1 MDVAVVQAALVRRAP
16 RNSCRSRSCQ
26 LNKDYGSILKFE
38 GRCRNG
44 CRSGAGSSGA
54 KSSEEQLQIQGRCR
68 NGCHSG
74 AVVQAARVRR
84 APRNS
89 CRSRVDAEMDV
100 TVEQWCRQLGCEELR
115 GTAADP
121 GATSSEEQLQ
131 IQAVCCNE
139 HFQNGMRH
147 LRSKV
152 LERSTDWQYIQHGY
166 VLKMGPEAS
175 PVCILQR

>member
-38 GRCRNG
+38 
-44 CRSGAGSSGA
+44 
-54 KSSEEQLQIQGRCR
+54 GRCR

-147 LRSKV
+147 LRSCQLGKGHGSMLKFEV
-152 LERSTDWQYIQHGY
+152 QSFRKINRLAVHSTWVRSEDG
-166 VLKMGPEAS
+166 S
-175 PVCILQR
+175 